1 MWHDNGY
8 TLMTT
13 AVVYDTR
20 VKEEAVLMFERVYL
34 KLGGGICICGWLFG
48 I

>member
-13 AVVYDTR
+13 AVVWHQSQRGGSLNVWTCLF
-20 VKEEAVLMFERVYL
+20 KT
-34 KLGGGICICGWLFG
+34 GGGHLWLVVWHL
-48 I
+48 